1 MTIGIA
7 PIVTLSRGL
16 VRGYCVLGLSSIGLG
31 ISGGEGKCGVL
42 IVKNYPAPK
51 DDAFIATTVRW
62 SARRISAGGVIC
74 FCMSRDR
81 LRLRCPGDSLRGSA
95 SHRTTLRGLK
105 MHNRFTGPTSFSE

>member
-74 FCMSRDR
+74 FCMSRDDYDCAVR
-81 LRLRCPGDSLRGSA
+81 AIVFEVLLRIAPRCA
-95 SHRTTLRGLK
+95 V
-105 MHNRFTGPTSFSE
+105 